1 MAEFCFIGKKCED
14 ADKTMLFAATDDLQ
28 PILETDTSMAHLLAR
43 IGKFSSVKD
52 AKRNGWDKPIP
63 KGWAEFTVG
72 KGVNRVDIYIWNP
85 TTTLAEFVEQDAATE
100 Q

>member
-14 ADKTMLFAATDDLQ
+14 ADKTMLFAESDTLL
-28 PILETDTSMAHLLAR
+28 PIADTDTSMAHLLAR
-43 IGKFSSVKD
+43 IGKFNSVKD

-63 KGWAEFTVG
+63 KGWAEFTIG

-85 TTTLAEFVEQDAATE
+85 TTALDEFVERDTATG